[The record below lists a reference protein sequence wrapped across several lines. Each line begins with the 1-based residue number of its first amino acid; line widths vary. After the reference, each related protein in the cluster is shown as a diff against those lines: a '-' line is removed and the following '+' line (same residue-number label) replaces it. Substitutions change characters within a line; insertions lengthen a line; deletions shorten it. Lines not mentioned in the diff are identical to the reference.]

1 MIFQGIQT
9 IVAKKSFSFVI
20 FQGWSGPPLDLRIII
35 LNLDKFLFWYFV
47 GLVSL
52 EMELST
58 DPVLGEWKIKANDGF
73 KEVEEPFKV
82 DKYGKY
88 IYMYLLFSSTE
99 Q

>member
-1 MIFQGIQT
+1 
-9 IVAKKSFSFVI
+9 
-20 FQGWSGPPLDLRIII
+20 
-35 LNLDKFLFWYFV
+35 
-47 GLVSL
+47 
-52 EMELST
+52 MELST

-88 IYMYLLFSSTE
+88 NYMYLLLSSTE